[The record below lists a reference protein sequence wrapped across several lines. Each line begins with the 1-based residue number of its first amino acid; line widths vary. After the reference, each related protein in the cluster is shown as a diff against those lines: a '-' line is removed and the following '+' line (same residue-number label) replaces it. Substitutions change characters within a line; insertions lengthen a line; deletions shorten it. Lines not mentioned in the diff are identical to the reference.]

1 MNAIR
6 LANEGDAQKCLSIY
20 APIVRETPISFEL
33 IPPSEAEFRQRI
45 LTNLLQMP
53 WLVCEI
59 DGEVWGYAY
68 ASKHRQRAAYQ
79 WSVESSVY
87 VNAAYRRK
95 RVGKALYTSLMKL
108 LQLQGFYNVYA
119 GVTLPNPASVGLHEA
134 VGFLPVGVYR
144 LTGYKFG
151 TWHDVGWW
159 QLSLQRD
166 RTSPVQPPLLLSEV
180 QNSAHWQQA
189 LSSGLSLLQV

>member
-1 MNAIR
+1 MDAIR

-79 WSVESSVY
+79 F
-87 VNAAYRRK
+87 K
-95 RVGKALYTSLMKL
+95 
-108 LQLQGFYNVYA
+108 
-119 GVTLPNPASVGLHEA
+119 
-134 VGFLPVGVYR
+134 LPVETLGEMR
-144 LTGYKFG
+144 RGFDSWFPGIKTM
-151 TWHDVGWW
+151 
-159 QLSLQRD
+159 Q
-166 RTSPVQPPLLLSEV
+166 
-180 QNSAHWQQA
+180 
-189 LSSGLSLLQV
+189 